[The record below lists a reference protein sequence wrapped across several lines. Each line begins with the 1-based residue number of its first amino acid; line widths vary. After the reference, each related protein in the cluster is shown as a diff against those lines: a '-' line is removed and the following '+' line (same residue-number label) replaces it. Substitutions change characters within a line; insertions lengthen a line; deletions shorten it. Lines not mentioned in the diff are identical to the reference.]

1 MARFGLLRR
10 IIRRIKILFALL
22 LALVVGLGVAAFFYV
37 QDGDFFRQQIIAQA
51 PRFFPTSRLE
61 IAHARIRP
69 ILGEC
74 VLEQIRLW
82 QNQPVD
88 ATTSLPPEKPATEQP
103 AAMPSPG
110 KPAVVTQKPA
120 NTSTTSKPTAPAIP
134 TLRLPFIRLVFD
146 PWSLFEENWRVEKVV
161 VAQPTLRLVR
171 NAEGKWNF
179 NSLFASPMPVKS
191 AGKMPAIQVTRG
203 TLELIQ
209 QTAIQNSK
217 ETKEQT
223 SPAVLRD
230 VELTIE
236 STKDS
241 QILKFN
247 GSAQGTWAERLQIQG
262 TINLGTGL
270 VELGGSV
277 IGLEVSQRLISDL
290 KPELVKDWEKLG
302 IDDANCNLYLESAT
316 LQIAK
321 GGIRPANYRVRA
333 DMLRGRL
340 QRAELPFPLN
350 DIRGTFIVKDD
361 QLLIERAEAYHGK
374 TILRATGRSG
384 ATNWR
389 TDPLDITLSAINLPI
404 DQRLQRVTPQ
414 QWQNFWVEYLPRGE
428 LNLAIRMVRN
438 RPGGEIGFGLNADC
452 RDVAICYEFF
462 PYPLEHIWGQ
472 ITWSGDTIRLG
483 NPDKPPLESGLRT
496 LLGNRPAAITGTIRK
511 PGPRAEVD
519 LRFEAEN
526 LTVDETLLNALP
538 PDTRRVVDAFQPTG
552 EIRARAHI
560 TRLPPT
566 KPGEPPIGKLEV
578 HTTIDLME
586 RCSIRWAGMPYPI
599 SNLKGTLQLHPD
611 YWVFENISGS
621 NGTAKISGRGR
632 VERIGP
638 RKTPQAPFPRRR
650 TQGLPEKNGEIRHH
664 EIAQQRNQVQP
675 AASAVTSPTPLRTH
689 IELHADQLPFDEQ
702 LRLSL
707 PEVWKTTWRTIN
719 PIGSADVDV
728 LIDLDPVAQIDNRII
743 TIKPEAETRLN
754 LVIQRRPSEDNQQPK
769 PLELPLDHV
778 QGTFVSTNGKVAM
791 NDVHFLFRNSN
802 VSMQQG
808 QVTLEKDGKFDL
820 WAKALEA
827 RELRLDAGL
836 RQKMPPVM
844 AHFARRLDD
853 GRAITF
859 RTDMR
864 LGWSGKADD
873 TAWCR
878 WQNGIVVLNGNSFDA
893 GWMLNNLQGQV
904 ENISGI
910 YDGREFACDGVLAIE
925 NMMLKGFPI
934 QHISAPVHVEKGLV
948 ELPSV
953 QAVILGG
960 NANGS
965 MNVQIAQEPQY
976 QASIKLTG
984 LDLAQYARTVPGP
997 QNIKG
1002 RVTGQIDLEG
1012 RGSDARNLKGQ
1023 GSAEITQGDLGE
1035 LPDFLRFVKALNLSP
1050 TTRTAFDSAQVGF
1063 QIDRG
1068 MTTFNP
1074 IKFQGDAFSLDG
1086 DGEMSPRGDL
1096 DVHLKVIYGRD
1107 RFKLPVLSDAIK
1119 EATGQ
1124 LLQVRIS
1131 GTPAFPEFHLDV
1143 LPSTFDAL
1151 RTLGD
1156 DVAPPRS
1163 PLDQNPISRR
1173 FGQGLFRGLSPR

>member
-1 MARFGLLRR
+1 MARIGLLRR
-10 IIRRIKILFALL
+10 IIRRIQILFALVL
-22 LALVVGLGVAAFFYV
+22 VLVTGLAVAAFFYV
-37 QDGDFFRQQIIAQA
+37 QDGDYFRQQIIAQS

-69 ILGEC
+69 LLGEC
-74 VLEQIRLW
+74 VLEHMRLW
-82 QNQPVD
+82 QNPPTEPHSGTPNDTPPVERNQG
-88 ATTSLPPEKPATEQP
+88 ASGPALSSITAKPATALTP
-103 AAMPSPG
+103 V
-110 KPAVVTQKPA
+110 KPQVPL
-120 NTSTTSKPTAPAIP
+120 IP

-146 PWSLFEENWRVEKVV
+146 PWSLFEENWKVEKIV
-161 VAQPTLRLVR
+161 VAQPTLRLQR
-171 NAEGKWNF
+171 SIDGKWNF
-179 NSLFASPMPVKS
+179 NSLFATPMPLKS
-191 AGKMPAIQVTRG
+191 SGKMPAIQISKG

-209 QTAIQNSK
+209 HTAGEPAK
-217 ETKEQT
+217 GTKEQAT
-223 SPAVLRD
+223 PAVLRD

-236 STKDS
+236 PTSSS
-241 QILKFN
+241 QVVKFS

-262 TINLGTGL
+262 TANLETGT
-270 VELGGSV
+270 VELGGSI
-277 IGLEVSQRLISDL
+277 IGLDAGPRMISEL
-290 KPELVKDWEKLG
+290 RPEFSADWQKLG
-302 IDDANCNLYLESAT
+302 LDDVQCNLYLETAT
-316 LQIAK
+316 LQLSK
-321 GGIRPANYRVRA
+321 GQVKPASYRLRA
-333 DMLRGRL
+333 DVLRGRL
-340 QRAELPFPLN
+340 QRPELPFPLS
-350 DIRGTFIVKDD
+350 DIRGTLVVKDD
-361 QLLIERAEAYHGK
+361 QLLIERAEAVHGK
-374 TILRATGRSG
+374 TILRAMGKSG
-384 ATNWR
+384 AMNWR

-404 DQRLQRVTPQ
+404 DQRLQRVTPP

-438 RPGGEIGFGLNADC
+438 RPGGEIGFGVNADC

-526 LTVDETLLNALP
+526 MSVDETLLNALP
-538 PDTRRVVDAFQPTG
+538 PDTRRVVDAFQPAG
-552 EIRARAHI
+552 EVRARAHI
-560 TRLPPT
+560 TRQPPT
-566 KPGEPPIGKLEV
+566 KPGEPPIGKVEV
-578 HTTIDLME
+578 HTTIDLVD

-611 YWVFENISGS
+611 YWVFENITGT
-621 NGTAKISGRGR
+621 NGTARISGKGR

-650 TQGLPEKNGEIRHH
+650 SQAPPAEASEIRLH
-664 EIAQQRNQVQP
+664 EIAQQRNQGQP
-675 AASAVTSPTPLRTH
+675 AATVPANPSPLRTH

-702 LRLSL
+702 LRQSL
-707 PEVWKTTWRTIN
+707 PNVWKTTWATIN
-719 PIGSADVDV
+719 PIGSAHVDV
-728 LIDLDPVAQIDNRII
+728 LIDLDPSAQVDNRVI
-743 TIKPEAETRLN
+743 TIRPEAETRLN
-754 LVIQRRPSEDNQQPK
+754 LVIQRRGTDDNPRPR

-778 QGTFVSTNGKVAM
+778 EGNFISTNGKVAM
-791 NDVHFLFRNSN
+791 NDVHFLFRNSQ

-808 QVTLEKDGKFDL
+808 QVVLEKDGKFDL
-820 WAKALEA
+820 WAKSLEA

-864 LGWSGKADD
+864 LGWSGNAAEP
-873 TAWCR
+873 AWCR

-893 GWMLNNLQGQV
+893 GWMLHNLQGQI
-904 ENISGI
+904 ENISGV
-910 YDGREFACDGVLAIE
+910 YDGSDFACDGVLALD
-925 NMMLKGFPI
+925 NLTLKGFPI
-934 QHISAPVHVEKGLV
+934 QHVSAPIHVEKGLV
-948 ELPSV
+948 ELPSM
-953 QAVILGG
+953 QSVILGG
-960 NANGS
+960 HAYGS

-976 QASIKLTG
+976 QASVKLVG
-984 LDLAQYARTVPGP
+984 VDLAQYARTVPGP

-1002 RVTGQIDLEG
+1002 RVSGQIDLEG
-1012 RGSDARNLKGQ
+1012 RGTDTRNLKGA

-1050 TTRTAFDSAQVGF
+1050 TTKTAFDSAQVGF
-1063 QIDRG
+1063 QIDHG
-1068 MTTFNP
+1068 VTNFNP

-1086 DGEMSPRGDL
+1086 NGEMSPRGDL
-1096 DVHLKVIYGRD
+1096 DVRLKVIYGRD

-1124 LLQVRIS
+1124 LLQVRIA
-1131 GTPAFPEFHLDV
+1131 GTPSFPEFHLDV

-1151 RTLGD
+1151 RNLGD
-1156 DVAPPRS
+1156 DTPTLRS
-1163 PLDQNPISRR
+1163 PLEATEPVRR
-1173 FGQGLFRGLSPR
+1173 FGMGLFRNLGPR